1 MFIVFTVYLAKQGVH
16 VLVPMITLPSVL
28 ARYNQLWNAASS
40 PSFGPFQSGPFKIP
54 SGTKYTIA
62 YEEIHA
68 LYCSAAVTTVASMVC
83 LTMSKIPWRQ
93 GGGGQCCMDM
103 QTLGY

>member
-1 MFIVFTVYLAKQGVH
+1 MVYLTKQGVH
-16 VLVPMITLPSVL
+16 MLVVMITLPSVL
-28 ARYNQLWNAASS
+28 AHYNQLWNAASS
-40 PSFGPFQSGPFKIP
+40 LSFGPFASGPFKIS

-93 GGGGQCCMDM
+93 GGGQCCMDM